1 MNIQALIEC
10 LEEHQISIGD
20 ATIHK
25 MDFDKLEKDLDDA
38 TGALKS
44 LAQKEA
50 LCEKL
55 LTDFKSEV
63 KKMAL
68 AISRAKGDMGSS
80 GLVEKLLS
88 SADLGF
94 EDLLFLREKVK
105 EELNHSF
112 PSSPQSRVLGGIPE
126 SKFNASVF
134 KTGAN
139 A

>member
-1 MNIQALIEC
+1 MNTQALIES
-10 LEEHQISIGD
+10 LERHRISMGD

-25 MDFDKLEKDLDDA
+25 IDFDKLEKDLDEA
-38 TGALKS
+38 TGVLKS

-50 LCEKL
+50 LCDKL

-63 KKMAL
+63 KQMAL

-88 SADLGF
+88 SPDLGF

-105 EELNHSF
+105 EEFNQSF
-112 PSSPQSRVLGGIPE
+112 PSSPQSRVLGGTPE

>member
-1 MNIQALIEC
+1 MNTQSLIES
-10 LEEHQISIGD
+10 LKVHQGCISD
-20 ATIHK
+20 ETIHN
-25 MDFDKLEKDLDDA
+25 MDFDKLEKDLNEA
-38 TGALKS
+38 LRALKS
-44 LAQKEA
+44 STQKEE

-55 LTDFKSEV
+55 LADFKSDI

-68 AISRAKGDMGSS
+68 AVSRAKGDVGSS

-88 SADLGF
+88 SPDLGF

-105 EELNHSF
+105 EEFNQSF
-112 PSSPQSRVLGGIPE
+112 SSSPQSRVSSTIPA

-139 A
+139 S